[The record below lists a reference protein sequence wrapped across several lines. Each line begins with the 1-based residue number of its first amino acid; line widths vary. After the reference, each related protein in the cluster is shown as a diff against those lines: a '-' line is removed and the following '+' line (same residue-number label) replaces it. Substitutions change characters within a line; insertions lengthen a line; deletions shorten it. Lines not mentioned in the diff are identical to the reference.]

1 MTRFVEKI
9 GSEINKRGGS
19 RPGAGRPPATP
30 NTITRDLRAAIIGAF
45 EAKGGQAYLERIAD
59 EDPRVFCSLLA
70 KLVPTVLEGNPEAP
84 VTIEMLAREALSKV
98 ASTCGLPR
106 DHERR
111 TAEAAGQNDT
121 EPSA

>member
-1 MTRFVEKI
+1 MTTDPVPQ
-9 GSEINKRGGS
+9 GSHGGS
-19 RPGAGRPPATP
+19 RPGAGRPPGSP

-84 VTIEMLAREALSKV
+84 VTLEILARDFLKPIP
-98 ASTCGLPR
+98 STSGPPR
-106 DHERR
+106 DYERR
-111 TAEAAGQNDT
+111 TAEAAIQTDT
-121 EPSA
+121 VPSASA

>member
-1 MTRFVEKI
+1 MNTEPPNNSTHRKARP
-9 GSEINKRGGS
+9 RGGS
-19 RPGAGRPPATP
+19 QPGERRGGRKAGTP

-84 VTIEMLAREALSKV
+84 ITIETLARDALNMV
-98 ASTCGLPR
+98 ASTCGLPS
-106 DHERR
+106 DHQLNRK
-111 TAEAAGQNDT
+111 
-121 EPSA
+121 